1 MKNLILPIANDSVHM
16 VVQICFSIE
25 CFAAVYAS
33 IFSHA
38 LMHSEMQKELC
49 LDTIALK
56 ATCVGAHIS
65 NPSSNI
71 SRVKVLLVDPEVIIP
86 CIRRLLAILAFIF
99 LLFPF
104 LSLHLNLLVLMV
116 YLYQCYNLVLNMDL
130 LNYSHS

>member
-1 MKNLILPIANDSVHM
+1 MTDNSVHM
-16 VVQICFSIE
+16 VVKICFSIE

-38 LMHSEMQKELC
+38 LMDSEMQMELG

-56 ATCVGAHIS
+56 ATCVRAHII
-65 NPSSNI
+65 NPPRNI
-71 SRVKVLLVDPEVIIP
+71 SWVKVLHVDPEVIIP
-86 CIRRLLAILAFIF
+86 CVWRLLAILAFIF

-116 YLYQCYNLVLNMDL
+116 YLV
-130 LNYSHS
+130 